1 MTSYINNNLQ
11 STYKVTSFPVWYSSK
26 ISVGK
31 KSLFIKTW
39 YEKGVK
45 VVNDFLDENG
55 LFLSRELFKN
65 KFNITNV
72 CTMQYNSIISAIAKF
87 LKNSCFSREE
97 YCCVYGPGIPLY
109 YEPLL
114 FYKKCTKIIY

>member
-1 MTSYINNNLQ
+1 M
-11 STYKVTSFPVWYSSK
+11 V
-26 ISVGK
+26 
-31 KSLFIKTW
+31 

-55 LFLSRELFKN
+55 LFLSQELFKN

-87 LKNSCFSREE
+87 LKKILVFLERNTVVFMVQVYLCTMNHCFFTKN
-97 YCCVYGPGIPLY
+97 VQK
-109 YEPLL
+109 L
-114 FYKKCTKIIY
+114 FTKI